1 MHAGRRRFKTALTM
15 AGPLLLFA
23 ALATGAWAGEPLPQN
38 QATPPSPKA
47 APRTLRKHTPKKA
60 LHRWPGQGHPDVERV
75 RKCILRRESGGNYH
89 AVDPKRRWF
98 GAYQFEPPT
107 SDTAARRMKRP
118 DLVGLT
124 ADQWKP
130 ADQDAAFY
138 VIYDQGRG
146 RAHWAGG
153 RYPCE

>member
-1 MHAGRRRFKTALTM
+1 MRSCRRSAKTARTL
-15 AGPLLLFA
+15 AGPWLLC
-23 ALATGAWAGEPLPQN
+23 ALLAVGAWAGEPAPIPQPSAGAVK
-38 QATPPSPKA
+38 ATPKPSKKKSAHKA
-47 APRTLRKHTPKKA
+47 QR
-60 LHRWPGQGHPDVERV
+60 RWPGQGNPDVERV
-75 RKCILRRESGGNYH
+75 RKCILQRESGGNYH

-107 SDTAARRMKRP
+107 SDAAAKRMKRP
-118 DLVGLT
+118 DLVGVT
-124 ADQWKP
+124 ADLWKP

-138 VIYDQGRG
+138 LIYDNGRG